1 MVVPDDHSGVKQYRL
16 SYRAVRNTLTTVG
29 VVLVA
34 LVSLSAGFF
43 VQEDQRQDAK
53 RLSRAN
59 ALLVEELDAIRTD
72 LGVLESSLGQ
82 LSRRDEQYRLL
93 ANLEPM
99 DEDVKLA
106 GVGGPGTRTVEESR
120 LWQVDRSMAELTF
133 GTGEELNALIR
144 RSEVLASSWH
154 EATRAMETQ
163 VDIWERTPSI
173 LPTQGYKS
181 SGFSRN
187 RMHPILNV
195 RRPHKGIDIVARRG
209 TPVVAAAKGT
219 VTFAGNTGGDYGY
232 MVDIDHGR
240 GVVTRYA
247 HLAKGSVVVRR
258 GQTVD
263 RWQKIAEVGATGLVT
278 SPSTH
283 YEVVVNGQAR
293 DPDQYVLADVI
304 QF

>member
-43 VQEDQRQDAK
+43 VQEDQRRDAK

-59 ALLVEELDAIRTD
+59 ALLVEELEAIRTD

-219 VTFAGNTGGDYGY
+219 VTYAGNTGGDYGY